1 MFLKAICFLSCGL
14 CLKMEDGQTL
24 FDYNVGLNDIV
35 QLLIRSQTDAPDSP
49 TIPECESVAS
59 TPCPPAVI
67 TIVTPTSPS
76 AVASVNNSNSD
87 SSNSQR
93 KSCSL
98 PADNQPST
106 SSKSFLIDPGI
117 GLYKVRH

>member
-1 MFLKAICFLSCGL
+1 
-14 CLKMEDGQTL
+14 MEDGQTL

-49 TIPECESVAS
+49 SIQECVNVAS
-59 TPCPPAVI
+59 TPCPSTVTSIVI
-67 TIVTPTSPS
+67 PTSPS
-76 AVASVNNSNSD
+76 AVATVNNSNSD
-87 SSNSQR
+87 ISNSQR
-93 KSCSL
+93 KTCSL

-117 GLYKVRH
+117 GVYKVRH